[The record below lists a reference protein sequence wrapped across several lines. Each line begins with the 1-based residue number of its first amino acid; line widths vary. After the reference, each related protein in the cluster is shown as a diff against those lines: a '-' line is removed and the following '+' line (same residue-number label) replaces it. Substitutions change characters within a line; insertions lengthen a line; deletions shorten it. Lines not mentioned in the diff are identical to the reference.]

1 MFCRKCGSEN
11 TDDSIYCKK
20 CGEML
25 EPEDETRVAR
35 RGDSSLAGDDD
46 EAEVFSITPTLK
58 FVKAGY
64 LAAVIAAFFLVAFF
78 SVFIP
83 SVSIW
88 IAVLLGMAL
97 LLIPAF
103 YHLKQKLA
111 RYTLTDSNIV
121 MDTGLI
127 SRTTQSIPLTRVQ
140 DVTVRA
146 TVSQRML
153 RLGDIVIDNSGS
165 DGECLIFRNVDLP
178 RKYADQLLKQVR
190 LLGK

>member
-1 MFCRKCGSEN
+1 MFCRKCGTEN
-11 TDDSIYCKK
+11 SDDSIFCKK
-20 CGEML
+20 CGETL
-25 EPEDETRVAR
+25 EPEAETRVAR
-35 RGDSSLAGDDD
+35 REPVALSSDDD
-46 EAEVFSITPTLK
+46 EAKVFTITPTLK

-64 LAAVIAAFFLVAFF
+64 LIAVIAAFFLVAFF

-83 SVSIW
+83 SVTIW
-88 IAVLLGMAL
+88 LGVLLGMAL

-103 YHLKQKLA
+103 YHVRQKLA

-153 RLGDIVIDNSGS
+153 GLGDIVVDNSGS
-165 DGECLIFRNVDLP
+165 DGESLIFKNVDSP

>member
-11 TDDSIYCKK
+11 TDDSVYCKK

-25 EPEDETRVAR
+25 EPEDETRVVR
-35 RGDSSLAGDDD
+35 RDLNADTSD
-46 EAEVFSITPTLK
+46 EDATVFSITPTLK

-64 LAAVIAAFFLVAFF
+64 LGAVIAAFFLVAFF
-78 SVFIP
+78 SVFIQ

-88 IAVLLGMAL
+88 LGVLLGMAL

-103 YHLKQKLA
+103 YHVRQKLA

-153 RLGDIVIDNSGS
+153 GLGDIVIDNSGS
-165 DGECLIFRNVDLP
+165 DGECLVFKNVNSP